1 LAGGNIDLYSKLL
14 PPFIAT
20 RFQYAASAGGFR
32 AFAKSVGFAS
42 FALFGLI
49 SYAHGFYLPARI
61 PHFAQAKNGR
71 GSNFSFPNYKEG
83 IPQHLECAVIYF
95 LHAFIL
101 PQKLKK

>member
-1 LAGGNIDLYSKLL
+1 LAGGNIDLYGKLF
-14 PPFIAT
+14 PSFIAA
-20 RFQYAASAGGFR
+20 RLQYTASASGFR

-61 PHFAQAKNGR
+61 FPFTQANNGG
-71 GSNFSFPNYKEG
+71 GSNSSSRDAEG
-83 IPQHLECAVIYF
+83 IPQHLRCAVIYF

-101 PQKLKK
+101 AQKLKK